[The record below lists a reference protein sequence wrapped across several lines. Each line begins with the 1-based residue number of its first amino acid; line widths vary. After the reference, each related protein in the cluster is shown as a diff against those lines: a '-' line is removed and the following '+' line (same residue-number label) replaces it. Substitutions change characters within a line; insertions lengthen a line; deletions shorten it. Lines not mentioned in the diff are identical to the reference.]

1 MRDII
6 RHITVLCA
14 VVLAL
19 MSGGCVYD
27 DSPAGCGDTERLQGS
42 VPVRF
47 TLKLDGYGS
56 RADGGGVWND
66 NHEKVIG
73 TRFDSEVDRLHV
85 MLIGN
90 DGSLAH
96 VDLRQYMYDADAKG
110 YTFIGNIDLGE
121 EGWEPGSYRVM
132 LLANCGPALMSA
144 TTLDG
149 LKSTIA
155 DVMWY
160 SPNGSPRNGVRI
172 PMWGMTT
179 HDFTFTGKKDS
190 PEEIGSIDLLRALA
204 KVEIKLD
211 PTKMEGYRL
220 VSARMSAAN
229 SYIDPF
235 PAGWETATAT
245 LDGTL
250 RYGHSFNPVKTPV
263 GGHDFAPGIYT
274 GEEEGS
280 IVFYLPEYDSSEAAG
295 GEATID
301 VTVRHEA
308 SGQTLTYPA
317 AIHFNDANVNGG
329 GTTGDA
335 TRLATDIVRNHYYLF
350 TIDGIHFGTL
360 TYDVDCW
367 DYIPSTLGWDIN
379 QNEEHYLRYKNI
391 DSRYCFITHPRIV
404 SKDINQLV
412 DGALKKVEIKVLENS
427 SSQLNFTF
435 TITKP
440 EGAVWKVFL
449 YDDKE
454 CTIEHDYKYFRFAPG
469 NDNKNNQQAVRTGIA
484 RPEPYNIAIDVNKN
498 CWVKDSYVGKLEYPS
513 AFDKNTGEITGY
525 EARKED
531 LFVAKSE
538 GSDRYDIPMPI
549 ILDGSDDDVLSP
561 LATSYRDA
569 GEVPTVYLAI
579 KVSLDGEQFTEN
591 LVINPPYTAAD
602 GEKYFG
608 DLTYPGTK
616 TAIQIRQV
624 LVGDYKAGPKELMEG
639 VIGDN
644 RFGWWDTPMGYTQP

>member
-66 NHEKVIG
+66 NHDPKIG

-96 VDLRQYMYDADAKG
+96 VDLRQYMYDADAGG

-190 PEEIGSIDLLRALA
+190 PEEIGSIDLLRAVA

-211 PTKMEGYRL
+211 LTKMEGYRL

-250 RYGHSFNPVKTPV
+250 SYGHSFNPVKTPV
-263 GGHDFAPGIYT
+263 GGHDFAPGSYT

-280 IVFYLPEYDSSEAAG
+280 IVFYLPEYD
-295 GEATID
+295 
-301 VTVRHEA
+301 
-308 SGQTLTYPA
+308 
-317 AIHFNDANVNGG
+317 
-329 GTTGDA
+329 
-335 TRLATDIVRNHYYLF
+335 YY
-350 TIDGIHFGTL
+350 
-360 TYDVDCW
+360 
-367 DYIPSTLGWDIN
+367 
-379 QNEEHYLRYKNI
+379 
-391 DSRYCFITHPRIV
+391 
-404 SKDINQLV
+404 
-412 DGALKKVEIKVLENS
+412 
-427 SSQLNFTF
+427 
-435 TITKP
+435 
-440 EGAVWKVFL
+440 
-449 YDDKE
+449 
-454 CTIEHDYKYFRFAPG
+454 
-469 NDNKNNQQAVRTGIA
+469 
-484 RPEPYNIAIDVNKN
+484 
-498 CWVKDSYVGKLEYPS
+498 
-513 AFDKNTGEITGY
+513 
-525 EARKED
+525 
-531 LFVAKSE
+531 
-538 GSDRYDIPMPI
+538 
-549 ILDGSDDDVLSP
+549 
-561 LATSYRDA
+561 
-569 GEVPTVYLAI
+569 
-579 KVSLDGEQFTEN
+579 
-591 LVINPPYTAAD
+591 
-602 GEKYFG
+602 
-608 DLTYPGTK
+608 
-616 TAIQIRQV
+616 
-624 LVGDYKAGPKELMEG
+624 
-639 VIGDN
+639 
-644 RFGWWDTPMGYTQP
+644 

>member
-14 VVLAL
+14 VGLAL

-96 VDLRQYMYDADAKG
+96 VDLRQYMYDADADG

-190 PEEIGSIDLLRALA
+190 PEEIGSIDLLRAVA
-204 KVEIKLD
+204 KVKINLD
-211 PTKMEGYRL
+211 PTKMKGYRL

-250 RYGHSFNPVKTPV
+250 SYGHSFNPVKTPV

-301 VTVRHEA
+301 VTVKHEA

-367 DYIPSTLGWDIN
+367 DYIPSTLGWDVKYSLDS
-379 QNEEHYLRYKNI
+379 EDSDARYGYITAPCFSDSKN
-391 DSRYCFITHPRIV
+391 
-404 SKDINQLV
+404 N
-412 DGALKKVEIKVLENS
+412 EIKNS
-427 SSQLNFTF
+427 SSQFTF
-435 TITKP
+435 SFTLTEP
-440 EGAVWKVFL
+440 EGATWKAFL
-449 YDDKE
+449 LNPDGSDHLLNPNGVDQPFYPDSYPEEQKS
-454 CTIEHDYKYFRFAPG
+454 KRYFRFAAG
-469 NDNKNNQQAVRTGIA
+469 NDDTNLQRAVSTGIA
-484 RPEPYNIAIDVNKN
+484 RDEPYKIAIDVDDNLWTDLAAEK
-498 CWVKDSYVGKLEYPS
+498 VKETEKDQPIEINENGK
-513 AFDKNTGEITGY
+513 
-525 EARKED
+525 
-531 LFVAKSE
+531 
-538 GSDRYDIPMPI
+538 MW
-549 ILDGSDDDVLSP
+549 
-561 LATSYRDA
+561 RDA
-569 GEVPTVYLAI
+569 GIVPTVYLVI
-579 KVSLDGEQFTEN
+579 KVALDGEHYTEE
-591 LVINPPYTAAD
+591 LAINPEFTPNSSYPNQ
-602 GEKYFG
+602 FF
-608 DLTYPGTK
+608 TYKFAGTK
-616 TAIQIRQV
+616 SRIELRQLFLPKYDV
-624 LVGDYKAGPKELMEG
+624 NMAKIYRGIDGTLLQDLPEDYKAN
-639 VIGDN
+639 V
-644 RFGWWDTPMGYTQP
+644 WWRQPSSAIN

>member
-1 MRDII
+1 MRPQKKIYLSII
-6 RHITVLCA
+6 FYLILS
-14 VVLAL
+14 AL
-19 MSGGCVYD
+19 MSGGCVYN

-56 RADGGGVWND
+56 RADGGGVWNN
-66 NHEKVIG
+66 NHEKEIG

-96 VDLRQYMYDADAKG
+96 VDLRQYMYDADADG

-144 TTLDG
+144 TTLNG

-211 PTKMEGYRL
+211 PAKMEGYRL
-220 VSARMSAAN
+220 VSASISAAN

-235 PAGWETATAT
+235 PAGWETAAAT

-250 RYGHSFNPVKTPV
+250 SYGHSFNPVKTPV
-263 GGHDFAPGIYT
+263 SGHDFAPGIYT
-274 GEEEGS
+274 DEEEGS

-301 VTVRHEA
+301 VTVKHEA

-367 DYIPSTLGWDIN
+367 DYIPSTLGWDVKYSLDSEDSDARYGYITAPCFSN
-379 QNEEHYLRYKNI
+379 SNNNE
-391 DSRYCFITHPRIV
+391 
-404 SKDINQLV
+404 
-412 DGALKKVEIKVLENS
+412 LKNS
-427 SSQLNFTF
+427 SSQFTF
-435 TITKP
+435 SFTLTEP
-440 EGAVWKVFL
+440 EGATWKAFL
-449 YDDKE
+449 LNPDGSDHLLNPNGVDQPFYPDSYPEEQKN
-454 CTIEHDYKYFRFAPG
+454 KRYFRFAAG
-469 NDNKNNQQAVRTGIA
+469 NDDTNLQRAVSTGIA
-484 RPEPYNIAIDVNKN
+484 RDEPYKIAIDVDDNLWTDLAAEK
-498 CWVKDSYVGKLEYPS
+498 VKETEKDQPIEINENGK
-513 AFDKNTGEITGY
+513 
-525 EARKED
+525 
-531 LFVAKSE
+531 
-538 GSDRYDIPMPI
+538 MW
-549 ILDGSDDDVLSP
+549 
-561 LATSYRDA
+561 RDA
-569 GEVPTVYLAI
+569 GIVPTVYLVI
-579 KVSLDGEQFTEN
+579 KVALDGEHYTEE
-591 LVINPPYTAAD
+591 LAINPEFTPNSSYPNQ
-602 GEKYFG
+602 FF
-608 DLTYPGTK
+608 TYKFAGTK
-616 TAIQIRQV
+616 SRIELRQLFLPKYDV
-624 LVGDYKAGPKELMEG
+624 NMAKIYRGIDGILLQDLPEDYKAN
-639 VIGDN
+639 V
-644 RFGWWDTPMGYTQP
+644 WWRQPSSAIN

>member
-1 MRDII
+1 MRPQKKIYLSII
-6 RHITVLCA
+6 FYLILSA
-14 VVLAL
+14 F

-27 DSPAGCGDTERLQGS
+27 DSPAGCGDSERLQGS

-56 RADGGGVWND
+56 RADGGVWND

-96 VDLRQYMYDADAKG
+96 VDLRQYMYDADADG

-190 PEEIGSIDLLRALA
+190 PEEIGSIDLLRAVA

-250 RYGHSFNPVKTPV
+250 SYGHSFNPVKTPV

-274 GEEEGS
+274 GEEEGP

-367 DYIPSTLGWDIN
+367 DYIPSTLGWDIKYSLDSEDSDARYGYITAPCFSN
-379 QNEEHYLRYKNI
+379 SNNNE
-391 DSRYCFITHPRIV
+391 
-404 SKDINQLV
+404 
-412 DGALKKVEIKVLENS
+412 LKNS
-427 SSQLNFTF
+427 SSQFTF
-435 TITKP
+435 YFTLTEP
-440 EGAVWKVFL
+440 EGATWKAFL
-449 YDDKE
+449 LNPDGSDHLLNPNGVDQPFYPDSYPEEQKS
-454 CTIEHDYKYFRFAPG
+454 KRYFRFAAG
-469 NDNKNNQQAVRTGIA
+469 NDDENLQRAVSTGIA
-484 RPEPYNIAIDVNKN
+484 RDEPYKIAIDVDDNLWSDLAAEK
-498 CWVKDSYVGKLEYPS
+498 VKETEKDQPIEINENGK
-513 AFDKNTGEITGY
+513 
-525 EARKED
+525 
-531 LFVAKSE
+531 
-538 GSDRYDIPMPI
+538 MW
-549 ILDGSDDDVLSP
+549 
-561 LATSYRDA
+561 RDA
-569 GEVPTVYLAI
+569 GIVPTVYLVI
-579 KVSLDGEQFTEN
+579 KVALDGEHYTEE
-591 LVINPPYTAAD
+591 LAINPEFTPNSSYPNQ
-602 GEKYFG
+602 FF
-608 DLTYPGTK
+608 TYKFAGTK
-616 TAIQIRQV
+616 SRIELRQLFLPKYDV
-624 LVGDYKAGPKELMEG
+624 NMAKIYRGIDGTLLQDLPEDYKAN
-639 VIGDN
+639 V
-644 RFGWWDTPMGYTQP
+644 WWRQPSSAIN

>member
-14 VVLAL
+14 VVLAF

-73 TRFDSEVDRLHV
+73 TGFDSEVDRLHV

-96 VDLRQYMYDADAKG
+96 VDLRQYMYDADAGG

-204 KVEIKLD
+204 KVEIELD
-211 PTKMEGYRL
+211 QTKMEGYRL
-220 VSARMSAAN
+220 VSARMSTAN

-250 RYGHSFNPVKTPV
+250 SYGHSFNPVKTPV

-274 GEEEGS
+274 GEKEGS

-301 VTVRHEA
+301 VTVKHEA

-317 AIHFNDANVNGG
+317 AIHFNDSKVNGG

-367 DYIPSTLGWDIN
+367 DYIPSTLGWDVKYSLDSEDSDARYGYITAPCFSN
-379 QNEEHYLRYKNI
+379 SNNNE
-391 DSRYCFITHPRIV
+391 
-404 SKDINQLV
+404 
-412 DGALKKVEIKVLENS
+412 LKNS
-427 SSQLNFTF
+427 SSQFTF
-435 TITKP
+435 YFTLTEP
-440 EGAVWKVFL
+440 EGATWKAFL
-449 YDDKE
+449 LNPDGSDHLLNPNGVDQPFYPDSYPEEQKS
-454 CTIEHDYKYFRFAPG
+454 KRYFRFAAG
-469 NDNKNNQQAVRTGIA
+469 NDDTNLQRAVSTGIA
-484 RPEPYNIAIDVNKN
+484 RDEPYKIAIDVDDNL
-498 CWVKDSYVGKLEYPS
+498 WTDLAAETVKETEKDQPIEINENGK
-513 AFDKNTGEITGY
+513 
-525 EARKED
+525 
-531 LFVAKSE
+531 
-538 GSDRYDIPMPI
+538 MW
-549 ILDGSDDDVLSP
+549 
-561 LATSYRDA
+561 RDA
-569 GEVPTVYLAI
+569 GIVPTVYLVI
-579 KVSLDGEQFTEN
+579 KVALDGEHYTEE
-591 LVINPPYTAAD
+591 LAINPEFTPNSSYPNQ
-602 GEKYFG
+602 FF
-608 DLTYPGTK
+608 TYKFAGTK
-616 TAIQIRQV
+616 SRIELRQLFLPKYDV
-624 LVGDYKAGPKELMEG
+624 NMAKIYRGIDGILLQDLPEDYKAN
-639 VIGDN
+639 V
-644 RFGWWDTPMGYTQP
+644 WWRQPSSAIN

>member
-1 MRDII
+1 MMRPQKKIYLSII
-6 RHITVLCA
+6 FYLILS
-14 VVLAL
+14 AL

-66 NHEKVIG
+66 NHDKKIG

-96 VDLRQYMYDADAKG
+96 VDLRQYMYDADAGG

-204 KVEIKLD
+204 KVEINLD
-211 PTKMEGYRL
+211 PAKMEGYRL

-250 RYGHSFNPVKTPV
+250 SYGHSFNPVKTPV
-263 GGHDFAPGIYT
+263 GGHDFGPGIYT
-274 GEEEGS
+274 GEKEGS

-301 VTVRHEA
+301 VTVKHEA

-317 AIHFNDANVNGG
+317 AIHFNDAEVNKG

-367 DYIPSTLGWDIN
+367 DYIPSTLGWDVKYSLDSEDSDARYGYITAPCFSN
-379 QNEEHYLRYKNI
+379 SNNNE
-391 DSRYCFITHPRIV
+391 
-404 SKDINQLV
+404 
-412 DGALKKVEIKVLENS
+412 LKNS
-427 SSQLNFTF
+427 SSQFTF
-435 TITKP
+435 YFTLTEP
-440 EGAVWKVFL
+440 EGATWKAFL
-449 YDDKE
+449 LNPDGSDHLLNPNGVDQPFYPDSYPEEQKS
-454 CTIEHDYKYFRFAPG
+454 KRYFRFAAG
-469 NDNKNNQQAVRTGIA
+469 NDDENLQRAVSTGIA
-484 RPEPYNIAIDVNKN
+484 RDEPYKIAIDVDDNLWTDLAAEK
-498 CWVKDSYVGKLEYPS
+498 VKETEKDQPIEINENGK
-513 AFDKNTGEITGY
+513 
-525 EARKED
+525 
-531 LFVAKSE
+531 
-538 GSDRYDIPMPI
+538 MW
-549 ILDGSDDDVLSP
+549 
-561 LATSYRDA
+561 RDA
-569 GEVPTVYLAI
+569 GIVPTVYLVI
-579 KVSLDGEQFTEN
+579 KVALDGEHYTEE
-591 LVINPPYTAAD
+591 LAINPEFTPNSSYPNQ
-602 GEKYFG
+602 FF
-608 DLTYPGTK
+608 TYKFAGTK
-616 TAIQIRQV
+616 SRIELRQLFLPKYDV
-624 LVGDYKAGPKELMEG
+624 NMAKIYRGIDGTLLQDLPEDYKAN
-639 VIGDN
+639 V
-644 RFGWWDTPMGYTQP
+644 WWRQPSSAIN

>member
-1 MRDII
+1 MMRPQKKIYLSII
-6 RHITVLCA
+6 FYLILSA
-14 VVLAL
+14 F

-27 DSPAGCGDTERLQGS
+27 DSPAGCGDSERLQGS

-56 RADGGGVWND
+56 RADGGVWND

-96 VDLRQYMYDADAKG
+96 VDLRQYMYDADADG

-190 PEEIGSIDLLRALA
+190 PEEIGSIDLLRAVA

-250 RYGHSFNPVKTPV
+250 SYGHSFNPVKTPV

-274 GEEEGS
+274 GEEEGP

-367 DYIPSTLGWDIN
+367 DYIPSTLGWDIKYSLDSEDSDARYGYITAPCFSN
-379 QNEEHYLRYKNI
+379 SNNNE
-391 DSRYCFITHPRIV
+391 
-404 SKDINQLV
+404 
-412 DGALKKVEIKVLENS
+412 LKNS
-427 SSQLNFTF
+427 SSQFTF
-435 TITKP
+435 YFTLTEP
-440 EGAVWKVFL
+440 EGATWKAFL
-449 YDDKE
+449 LNPDGSDHLLNPNGVDQPFYPDSYPEEQKS
-454 CTIEHDYKYFRFAPG
+454 KRYFRFAAG
-469 NDNKNNQQAVRTGIA
+469 NDDENLQRAVSTGIA
-484 RPEPYNIAIDVNKN
+484 RDEPYKIAIDVDDNLWSDLAAEK
-498 CWVKDSYVGKLEYPS
+498 VKETEKDQPIEINENGK
-513 AFDKNTGEITGY
+513 
-525 EARKED
+525 
-531 LFVAKSE
+531 
-538 GSDRYDIPMPI
+538 MW
-549 ILDGSDDDVLSP
+549 
-561 LATSYRDA
+561 RDA
-569 GEVPTVYLAI
+569 GIVPTVYLVI
-579 KVSLDGEQFTEN
+579 KVALDGEHYTEE
-591 LVINPPYTAAD
+591 LAINPEFTPNSSYPNQ
-602 GEKYFG
+602 FF
-608 DLTYPGTK
+608 TYKFAGTK
-616 TAIQIRQV
+616 SRIELRQLFLPKYDV
-624 LVGDYKAGPKELMEG
+624 NMAKIYRGIDGTLLQDLPEDYKAN
-639 VIGDN
+639 V
-644 RFGWWDTPMGYTQP
+644 WWRQPSSAIN

>member
-1 MRDII
+1 M
-6 RHITVLCA
+6 
-14 VVLAL
+14 
-19 MSGGCVYD
+19 
-27 DSPAGCGDTERLQGS
+27 
-42 VPVRF
+42 
-47 TLKLDGYGS
+47 
-56 RADGGGVWND
+56 WNN
-66 NHEKVIG
+66 NHKEEIG

-96 VDLRQYMYDADAKG
+96 VDLRQYMYDDKAGG

-211 PTKMEGYRL
+211 SAKMEGYRL

-250 RYGHSFNPVKTPV
+250 SYGHSFNPVKTPV

-274 GEEEGS
+274 GEKEGS

-301 VTVRHEA
+301 VTVKHEA

-367 DYIPSTLGWDIN
+367 DYIPSTLGWDVKYSLDSEDSDARYGYITAPCFSN
-379 QNEEHYLRYKNI
+379 SNNNE
-391 DSRYCFITHPRIV
+391 
-404 SKDINQLV
+404 
-412 DGALKKVEIKVLENS
+412 LKNS
-427 SSQLNFTF
+427 SSQFTF
-435 TITKP
+435 YFTLTEP
-440 EGAVWKVFL
+440 EGATWKAFL
-449 YDDKE
+449 LNPDGSDHLLNPNGVDQPFYPDSYPEEQKS
-454 CTIEHDYKYFRFAPG
+454 KRYFRFAAG
-469 NDNKNNQQAVRTGIA
+469 NDDENLQRAVSTGIA
-484 RPEPYNIAIDVNKN
+484 RDEPYKIAIDVDDNLWTDLAAEK
-498 CWVKDSYVGKLEYPS
+498 VKETEKDQPIEINENGK
-513 AFDKNTGEITGY
+513 
-525 EARKED
+525 
-531 LFVAKSE
+531 
-538 GSDRYDIPMPI
+538 MW
-549 ILDGSDDDVLSP
+549 
-561 LATSYRDA
+561 RDA
-569 GEVPTVYLAI
+569 GIVPTVYLVI
-579 KVSLDGEQFTEN
+579 KVALDGEHYTEE
-591 LVINPPYTAAD
+591 LAINPEFTPNSSYPNQ
-602 GEKYFG
+602 FF
-608 DLTYPGTK
+608 TYKFAGTK
-616 TAIQIRQV
+616 SRIELRQLFLPKYDV
-624 LVGDYKAGPKELMEG
+624 NMAKIYRGIDGTLLQDLPEDYKAN
-639 VIGDN
+639 V
-644 RFGWWDTPMGYTQP
+644 WWRQPSSAIN

>member
-1 MRDII
+1 MRPQKKIYLSII
-6 RHITVLCA
+6 FYLILS
-14 VVLAL
+14 AL

-66 NHEKVIG
+66 NHDKKIG

-96 VDLRQYMYDADAKG
+96 VDLRQYMYDADAGG

-204 KVEIKLD
+204 KVEINLD
-211 PTKMEGYRL
+211 PAKMEGYRL

-250 RYGHSFNPVKTPV
+250 SYGHSFNPVKTPV
-263 GGHDFAPGIYT
+263 GGHDFGPGIYT
-274 GEEEGS
+274 GEKEGS

-301 VTVRHEA
+301 VTVKHEA

-317 AIHFNDANVNGG
+317 AIHFNDAEVNKG

-367 DYIPSTLGWDIN
+367 DYIPSTLGWDVKYSLDSEDSDARYGYITAPCFSN
-379 QNEEHYLRYKNI
+379 SNNNE
-391 DSRYCFITHPRIV
+391 
-404 SKDINQLV
+404 
-412 DGALKKVEIKVLENS
+412 LKNS
-427 SSQLNFTF
+427 SSQFTF
-435 TITKP
+435 YFTLTEP
-440 EGAVWKVFL
+440 EGATWKAFL
-449 YDDKE
+449 LNPDGSDHLLNPNGVDQPFYPDSYPEEQKS
-454 CTIEHDYKYFRFAPG
+454 KRYFRFAAG
-469 NDNKNNQQAVRTGIA
+469 NDDENLQRAVSTGIA
-484 RPEPYNIAIDVNKN
+484 RDEPYKIAIDVDDNLWTDLAAEK
-498 CWVKDSYVGKLEYPS
+498 VKETEKDQPIEINENGK
-513 AFDKNTGEITGY
+513 
-525 EARKED
+525 
-531 LFVAKSE
+531 
-538 GSDRYDIPMPI
+538 MW
-549 ILDGSDDDVLSP
+549 
-561 LATSYRDA
+561 RDA
-569 GEVPTVYLAI
+569 GIVPTVYLVI
-579 KVSLDGEQFTEN
+579 KVALDGEHYTEE
-591 LVINPPYTAAD
+591 LAINPEFTPNSSYPNQ
-602 GEKYFG
+602 FF
-608 DLTYPGTK
+608 TYKFAGTK
-616 TAIQIRQV
+616 SRIELRQLFLPKYDV
-624 LVGDYKAGPKELMEG
+624 NMAKIYRGIDGTLLQDLPEDYKAN
-639 VIGDN
+639 V
-644 RFGWWDTPMGYTQP
+644 WWRQPSSAIN